1 MWVDIQKT
9 YNELYQ
15 TPKQLSTTLDVV
27 WVVLFMRIKM
37 KKKICSKCKIKKS
50 ILRFSKDKRKK
61 SGLCCQCKD
70 CRKIYN
76 DQNKNK
82 RIKYYED
89 HKETILFNNK
99 IYRELKK
106 HELKKY
112 REKNKTRRKEQNKK
126 WKNNNLEHLRR
137 YRQNRRKQINIKLI
151 NNIRRRINI
160 AIKSKKNHSIEYL
173 GIDIE
178 SYKKYLQQLF
188 DSHMNWNNYGIK
200 GWHIDHIIPI
210 SSAKNEE
217 ELIKLFHYTNTQ
229 PLWAEDNLKK
239 SNKILRP

>member
-1 MWVDIQKT
+1 M
-9 YNELYQ
+9 
-15 TPKQLSTTLDVV
+15 
-27 WVVLFMRIKM
+27 
-37 KKKICSKCKIKKS
+37 
-50 ILRFSKDKRKK
+50 
-61 SGLCCQCKD
+61 
-70 CRKIYN
+70 
-76 DQNKNK
+76 
-82 RIKYYED
+82 
-89 HKETILFNNK
+89 
-99 IYRELKK
+99 
-106 HELKKY
+106 
-112 REKNKTRRKEQNKK
+112 
-126 WKNNNLEHLRR
+126 
-137 YRQNRRKQINIKLI
+137 
-151 NNIRRRINI
+151 

-188 DSHMNWNNYGIK
+188 DSRMNWNNYGIK